1 MRAHADAYRPG
12 APPQTTSNPIAMSAQ
27 TNAVTQLTDGRRS
40 EIKLAHMDG
49 PSSIYSSY
57 EHRAKQ
63 SVVVLLFSF

>member
-1 MRAHADAYRPG
+1 MRAHADAPHHP
-12 APPQTTSNPIAMSAQ
+12 AQTTSNPIAMSAQ

-49 PSSIYSSY
+49 PSSVYSSY